1 MTLIN
6 SNQLRRGD
14 NSSKEEEDIDDER
27 GGQSGDDVN
36 IIIPATLEDDVEVE
50 TNNDSNPN
58 DHDDGDGETT
68 TSRRLLPKMISFEY
82 NIDKKPEKTRY
93 YSRAVRWATIEY
105 INLKV
110 LPLKSYAT
118 DDFEENSMPSHPPI
132 ITKDW
137 YSPNA
142 QEYQMDGYDSSA
154 CEPMYDWQLKSYPNC
169 NNVHELNLQQMRLIN
184 SGGSPVS
191 FQMKQQLSGRRQES
205 SKFVYKTIKYSK
217 DVDIHKVEEQ
227 RRDSLVMERTTSSDF
242 IPEIYGYCSLWILC
256 QRGICMTT
264 SRGQGL
270 LEEGV
275 LYLPWID

>member
-1 MTLIN
+1 MRGIRFSTKELTIVAVVVVFAISISSFRVKLSRPIIGIDQY

-27 GGQSGDDVN
+27 GDQSGDGVN
-36 IIIPATLEDDVEVE
+36 IIMPAILEDDVEVE

-58 DHDDGDGETT
+58 DDDDDGDGETT
-68 TSRRLLPKMISFEY
+68 TSRRLLPKMISFQ
-82 NIDKKPEKTRY
+82 
-93 YSRAVRWATIEY
+93 Y

-110 LPLKSYAT
+110 LLLKISNEEEST

-169 NNVHELNLQQMRLIN
+169 NNVHELNLQQMRL
-184 SGGSPVS
+184 
-191 FQMKQQLSGRRQES
+191 
-205 SKFVYKTIKYSK
+205 TIQVGHVWHLK
-217 DVDIHKVEEQ
+217 
-227 RRDSLVMERTTSSDF
+227 
-242 IPEIYGYCSLWILC
+242 
-256 QRGICMTT
+256 
-264 SRGQGL
+264 
-270 LEEGV
+270 
-275 LYLPWID
+275 

>member
-1 MTLIN
+1 
-6 SNQLRRGD
+6 
-14 NSSKEEEDIDDER
+14 
-27 GGQSGDDVN
+27 
-36 IIIPATLEDDVEVE
+36 
-50 TNNDSNPN
+50 
-58 DHDDGDGETT
+58 
-68 TSRRLLPKMISFEY
+68 MISFEY

-184 SGGSPVS
+184 SGGSRVA
-191 FQMKQQLSGRRQES
+191 FEMKQQLS
-205 SKFVYKTIKYSK
+205 
-217 DVDIHKVEEQ
+217 EE
-227 RRDSLVMERTTSSDF
+227 DKNSN
-242 IPEIYGYCSLWILC
+242 
-256 QRGICMTT
+256 
-264 SRGQGL
+264 
-270 LEEGV
+270 
-275 LYLPWID
+275 LYTRL